1 MTLSNRDIASLVW
14 LAVLAVLALSRR
26 GGREAIGGIL
36 RTLWP
41 TFIVPIAI
49 YWAYLAAVMAFAW
62 NAGFWNPDLTKDA
75 VVWALVPGLALF
87 FSFVSASEQRG
98 FYPRTL
104 GRVLGLTAIAE
115 FYVNLAAF
123 PLVIELLLVPIVSVL
138 AIMSA
143 FAALKPEFAI
153 VKRVTDPL
161 LLVIGLTVLGT
172 TAVYVAGS
180 WDSLD
185 KRELALQF
193 GLPVW
198 LTLASLPF
206 VFVFSLIA
214 NYQGHFLRIG
224 AHTRDDAKA
233 RRRAK
238 LALLTGYGLHNH
250 ELAAFAGMA
259 YTDLASAKTW
269 REARKVVAYRRAEA
283 RLAQATKDLAAAR
296 LVRYVGVAGTD
307 WDGRPYDEREFEETK
322 TALEFLAS
330 VHRAR
335 YENGRYRRDLM
346 KIVKGIVS
354 RTLPDEE
361 FVMTIAKDRRSW
373 FAWRRTIGGWYLG
386 IGAVGAP
393 TEDWVYLGEHAPQ
406 GFPSAGTGWHEGEFP
421 STIDS
426 DLELD

>member
-1 MTLSNRDIASLVW
+1 MTHRHHDVPVRREHTFRREVGQRTSRSLYPTDADLIAR
-14 LAVLAVLALSRR
+14 LAADVINTGDAVPPRPGQKKL
-26 GGREAIGGIL
+26 
-36 RTLWP
+36 
-41 TFIVPIAI
+41 
-49 YWAYLAAVMAFAW
+49 LAAVIDAFVE
-62 NAGFWNPDLTKDA
+62 GLGKDN
-75 VVWALVPGLALF
+75 
-87 FSFVSASEQRG
+87 VSS
-98 FYPRTL
+98 
-104 GRVLGLTAIAE
+104 
-115 FYVNLAAF
+115 
-123 PLVIELLLVPIVSVL
+123 
-138 AIMSA
+138 
-143 FAALKPEFAI
+143 
-153 VKRVTDPL
+153 
-161 LLVIGLTVLGT
+161 
-172 TAVYVAGS
+172 
-180 WDSLD
+180 
-185 KRELALQF
+185 
-193 GLPVW
+193 LPVW

-214 NYQGHFLRIG
+214 NYQGQFLRID
-224 AHTRDDAKA
+224 AHTRDDPKA

-250 ELAAFAGMA
+250 EMAAFRGMA

-283 RLAQATKDLAAAR
+283 RVAEATKDLAAGR
-296 LVRYVGVAGTD
+296 LVRYEGIAGTD
-307 WDGRPYDEREFEETK
+307 WEGRPYDEREFEETK

-354 RTLPDEE
+354 RTLPDEG

-386 IGAVGAP
+386 VGAIGAP

-406 GFPSAGTGWHEGEFP
+406 SFPSARTGWHEGEFP

-426 DLELD
+426 DRELD